1 MTTQDAEYQAMT
13 DGQLLDRFVA
23 RHDDG
28 AFHHLVARH
37 SPKVVHRCRQ
47 VLRDGHDAEDALQAT
62 FLVLLRKA
70 ASIQKP
76 ELLGHWLCGVAYRI
90 AVRLRNR
97 SARRRQREE
106 PLVAMLVVPHSPGG
120 TGHELRLAIDE
131 ELSRLPE
138 KYRLPIVLCYWKGHT
153 HEETADRL
161 GWPVGTVKTRLVRA
175 REILRRRLYRRGLSL
190 I

>member
-76 ELLGHWLCGVAYRI
+76 ELLGHWLCGGGTRVAAR
-90 AVRLRNR
+90 AEEPGSV
-97 SARRRQREE
+97 RRRQ
-106 PLVAMLVVPHSPGG
+106 GG
-120 TGHELRLAIDE
+120 
-131 ELSRLPE
+131 
-138 KYRLPIVLCYWKGHT
+138 
-153 HEETADRL
+153 
-161 GWPVGTVKTRLVRA
+161 
-175 REILRRRLYRRGLSL
+175 RRGLSG
-190 I
+190 